1 MTKSKKNMLIS
12 AVAFLSG
19 TLNSLIGAGG
29 GILLT
34 IASSKLFGDSFPDR
48 RDLYVNS
55 QASMIPGC
63 ALSFGIYASEG
74 HFSVASALPLAISA
88 AIGGVLGSM
97 LLSKLGGTVI
107 GRIFALLVI
116 FSGIRMIIG

>member
-1 MTKSKKNMLIS
+1 MTKERKNMLIS

-34 IASSKLFGDSFPDR
+34 IAASRLFPDR
-48 RDLYVNS
+48 FKDRRDVYVNS

-74 HFSVASALPLAISA
+74 HFSVISALPLAIA
-88 AIGGVLGSM
+88 AAFGGVIGSL
-97 LLSKLGGTVI
+97 LLSKINSTVI
-107 GRIFALLVI
+107 GKIFALIVI
-116 FSGIRMIIG
+116 FSGLRMIIG